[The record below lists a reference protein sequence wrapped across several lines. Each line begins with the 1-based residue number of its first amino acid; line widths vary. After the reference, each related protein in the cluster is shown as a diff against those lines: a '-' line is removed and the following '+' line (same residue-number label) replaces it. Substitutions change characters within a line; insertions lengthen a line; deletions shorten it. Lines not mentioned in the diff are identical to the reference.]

1 MSQPP
6 ENQRHPLPY
15 SLLKPSRKPS
25 RRLRIPLPHLCQP
38 THLLHHHL
46 NLTPLLFR
54 YLQLQLQLLHQ
65 LPSQHL
71 RRRRLSRHR
80 PNLPLLPPLQLAMA
94 VINPIQVR

>member
-1 MSQPP
+1 MSRSPR
-6 ENQRHPLPY
+6 NQRHPL
-15 SLLKPSRKPS
+15 LHLQLKPSPKPR

-54 YLQLQLQLLHQ
+54 NLQHQLQLLHQ

-71 RRRRLSRHR
+71 HRRRLSRHR
-80 PNLPLLPPLQLAMA
+80 PNLQLPAPLQLAMA